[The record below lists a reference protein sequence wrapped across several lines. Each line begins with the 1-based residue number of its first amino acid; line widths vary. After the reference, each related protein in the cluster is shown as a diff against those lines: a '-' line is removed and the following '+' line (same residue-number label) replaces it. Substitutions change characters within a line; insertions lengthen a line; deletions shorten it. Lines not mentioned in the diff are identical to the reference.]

1 MPSPASVTY
10 APPLL
15 WSAARALIATI
26 FALFGDPSHIAWQHT
41 HRKSERARLLKWLR
55 AGEAL
60 MRHLLL
66 IEASHIA
73 RANTRPLLHA
83 NKLLRRP
90 RVRRLMAFEA
100 DKPEAWRVSFRCF
113 SGIGSRCSVIG
124 KPNRSPTPD
133 NRTPILDRRDR
144 WHQARW
150 PKQTFHSAWPL
161 AERAEAML
169 RAFNDP
175 HAYARRLARHLHA
188 SPHRSAELARGQSMV
203 EPLIAEPDFIALR
216 EATTTAR
223 RRFDCG

>member
-1 MPSPASVTY
+1 MSSPAPIRH

-15 WSAARALIATI
+15 WAAARVLIGTI

-41 HRKSERARLLKWLR
+41 HRKAERTLLLKWLR

-66 IEASHIA
+66 IEASHSA
-73 RANTRPLLHA
+73 RPNTRPLLYA
-83 NKLLRRP
+83 TRP
-90 RVRRLMAFEA
+90 KRVRRLMTFTP
-100 DKPEAWRVSFRCF
+100 DKPEDWRVSFRCL
-113 SGIGSRCSVIG
+113 SGIGSRGSVVG
-124 KPNRSPTPD
+124 RPNRSPTPD

-169 RAFNDP
+169 RAFNNP
-175 HAYARRLARHLHA
+175 EPYARRLARRLHA
-188 SPHRSAELARGQSMV
+188 TPHRSVELVRDQWRF
-203 EPLIAEPDFIALR
+203 EHLIAEPAFIAVR
-216 EATTTAR
+216 QSTTTAR
-223 RRFDCG
+223 RRLESG

>member
-1 MPSPASVTY
+1 MPAPTPTTY

-15 WSAARALIATI
+15 WAAARALIATI
-26 FALFGDPSHIAWQHT
+26 FALFGDPAHIAWQHT
-41 HRKSERARLLKWLR
+41 HRKSERTLLLKWLR

-73 RANTRPLLHA
+73 RPNTRPLLRA
-83 NKLLRRP
+83 RRT
-90 RVRRLMAFEA
+90 RTRRLMTFAA
-100 DKPEAWRVSFRCF
+100 DKPEEWRVSFRCL

-124 KPNRSPTPD
+124 RPNRSPTPD

-150 PKQTFHSAWPL
+150 ERPKLYAAWPL

-169 RAFNDP
+169 RAFNNP
-175 HAYARRLARHLHA
+175 EAYARRLARHLHA
-188 SPHRSAELARGQSMV
+188 TPHRSTELIRHQSV
-203 EPLIAEPDFIALR
+203 LQPVIAAADFTALR
-216 EATTTAR
+216 EHTGIAR
-223 RRFDCG
+223 ARLESG